1 MTKTFNYLKREMWDG
16 FSLTE
21 KLFMWGMVL
30 LQILVYIVAPD
41 SWYGVVA
48 GIAGCI
54 SVVLT
59 AKGRWM
65 MYPIGFIQN
74 FTYTV
79 LAFQNMFYG
88 EVIEQVFYVVT
99 MIWGMVVWAKNM
111 NTNDD
116 GTQDVKTRKFG
127 LVEWIISIVGTV
139 VGTYVFGRALIAMG
153 AAQPYTDAATNVMA
167 LFAQIMMVKRYREQW
182 IWWILIDLFCIKMW
196 LVAGNW
202 SMVSMYVA
210 WTANCVYGW
219 YNWTKLNKKE
229 SWRGTRANCGVID
242 EAMEAEYV

>member
-1 MTKTFNYLKREMWDG
+1 MKTFNYLKREMWDG
-16 FSLTE
+16 FSLNE

-88 EVIEQVFYVVT
+88 EVFEQIFYIVT
-99 MIWGMVVWAKNM
+99 MIWGMVAWARNM
-111 NTNDD
+111 HTNED
-116 GTQDVKTRKFG
+116 GTQDVNTRKFG
-127 LVEWIISIVGTV
+127 LGEWLFTIVGV
-139 VGTYVFGRALIAMG
+139 VIGTWLFGRVLVAMG

-167 LFAQIMMVKRYREQW
+167 LFAQILMVKRYREQW
-182 IWWILIDLFCIKMW
+182 VLWLLIDLFCIKMW
-196 LVAGNW
+196 WVAGNW
-202 SMVSMYVA
+202 SMVAMYIA
-210 WTANCVYGW
+210 WTANCIYGW
-219 YNWTKLNKKE
+219 YNWTKLNKKVSE
-229 SWRGTRANCGVID
+229 
-242 EAMEAEYV
+242 